1 MALSSTGVEGTVN
14 RALYDSPF
22 TVTDGVPNYSGN
34 YTNTTTGDLNTSI
47 VGSTATYTYTADADT
62 VGNAGTSV
70 SRTVTVIDYNPF
82 DVTSLTVSSN
92 NPLNIYARAGN
103 EITITLRTIG
113 PVENVQGKILG
124 DENFTSSSYSSGA
137 TFITKI
143 INQNDENG
151 NLTFDILVTNSS
163 GYGARITQEN
173 LTGGNIIIDTLPPTL
188 TLNGNNNSISAIGKP
203 YTELNATAYDLS
215 YGSKN
220 IAPTIAGTVNIY
232 SIANH
237 TVSYSAPSDLAG
249 NAGPTIT
256 RIVRVLNLPS
266 LEILEGFSTTPAGT
280 LVNSATINNPT
291 HVATFQIG
299 TATYA
304 GISNGKGLTI
314 VNITD
319 IGSPTHVSR
328 YNGQPVSGLTAFK
341 PAFTAFVSID
351 GSTQPLLPPL
361 PLVHQRMPW

>member
-1 MALSSTGVEGTVN
+1 MS
-14 RALYDSPF
+14 
-22 TVTDGVPNYSGN
+22 
-34 YTNTTTGDLNTSI
+34 
-47 VGSTATYTYTADADT
+47 
-62 VGNAGTSV
+62 
-70 SRTVTVIDYNPF
+70 
-82 DVTSLTVSSN
+82 
-92 NPLNIYARAGN
+92 
-103 EITITLRTIG
+103 
-113 PVENVQGKILG
+113 
-124 DENFTSSSYSSGA
+124 
-137 TFITKI
+137 
-143 INQNDENG
+143 
-151 NLTFDILVTNSS
+151 NSS

-220 IAPTIAGTVNIY
+220 IAPTIAGTVNIF

-266 LEILEGFSTTPAGT
+266 LEILDGFSTTPAGT

-351 GSTQPLLPPL
+351 GSTYALASHGSN
-361 PLVHQRMPW
+361 LVILKANNLVSFHPVAVATHNQDGFTAINSIQSIATTTIGSSTYALAASSNDNGVQIINITTPGSPIAASKVTNGSKYPHMIGPVSITTTTIDSSTYALVVSSNGHRVHIIDITDPYAPTLTSLKMAQTL